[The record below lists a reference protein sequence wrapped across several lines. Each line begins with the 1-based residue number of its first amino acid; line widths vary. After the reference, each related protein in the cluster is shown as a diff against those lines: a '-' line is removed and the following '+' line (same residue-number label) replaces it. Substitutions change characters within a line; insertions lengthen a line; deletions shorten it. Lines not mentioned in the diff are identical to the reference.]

1 MKRLLPIFWL
11 IYGLLLRVRSEQ
23 QLLGATR

>member
-1 MKRLLPIFWL
+1 MKRLWPIFWL
-11 IYGLLLRVRSEQ
+11 IYGLLLGVRSER